1 MLSHKPTSEDSRREK
16 TRFRFPVFIQ
26 LDSMD
31 CGPTCLKMIANHY
44 GKSYS
49 LDYLRECCFISREGV
64 SLLGISEAAESIGF
78 RTLGA
83 RILFEGLAEEAPLP
97 CIVHWAQR
105 HFVVVYKIR
114 GNKVYVADPA
124 HGRIVYTKEE
134 FLKQWAESGEEG
146 TVLLLET
153 TPEFYHHD
161 DDRGQTRIG
170 FSFLWPYLLNQKK
183 FFIQLMLGM
192 LLASLLGLIFP
203 FLTQALVDY
212 GIENQDIGF
221 VYTILL
227 AQLMLFFSRTAVE
240 FIRSWI
246 LLHMGTRINISI
258 ISDFLIKLMKLPL
271 SFFDGKHLGDLLQRI
286 GDHQRVEHFLTS
298 ETLNI
303 LFSMFNLVVFGVVLA
318 YYSPSIF
325 WVFAAGSLASF
336 LWIFIFLSKRR
347 EVDYKRFNQMANNQT
362 TLVQLITGMPEIKLN
377 NSARQKR
384 WEWEHIQAGLFKV
397 SLKGL
402 AINQYQQ
409 AGSMFLNELKN
420 IVITFLAAREVI
432 EGNMTLGMM
441 MAVTY
446 IIGQLNSPVTQLL
459 SFIQTAQDAKLSLE
473 RLGEIHGKEEE
484 EAAET
489 PLLMKIPEA
498 KDIRVEHLDF
508 HYEGPFSE
516 KVLDDVTLC
525 IPYQKTTAIVG
536 TSGSGKTTLLKL
548 ILRFYP
554 PSSGSIRLGDI
565 SLANYSADS
574 WRRRCGTVMQD
585 GFIFNDTIA
594 GNIALGGD
602 SMIQEKLLEAAR
614 VAHIQ
619 DFIESL
625 PLAYLTQIGGDG
637 HGLSQGQKQRIL
649 IARAVYKDPEYIFFD
664 EATSSLDANN
674 ERAIM
679 ENLAEFFQSRTVV
692 IVAHRLSTVKNA
704 DQIIVLEKG
713 RVVEVGNHQS
723 LTAKKGHYYN
733 LVKNQLEL
741 GS

>member
-1 MLSHKPTSEDSRREK
+1 MWFLKSTGEDSGGEK
-16 TRFRFPVFIQ
+16 TRFRFPVFMQ

-31 CGPTCLKMIANHY
+31 CGPTCLRMIAHYY

-49 LDYLRECCFISREGV
+49 LDYLRDRCFISREGV
-64 SLLGISEAAESIGF
+64 SMQGISEAAESIGF

-83 RILFEGLAEEAPLP
+83 RILFEGLAREAPLP

-124 HGRIVYTKEE
+124 HGRIVYTREE
-134 FLKQWAESGEEG
+134 FLKHWAQDDEVG
-146 TVLLLET
+146 TVLLFET
-153 TPEFYHHD
+153 TPEFYRHED
-161 DDRGQTRIG
+161 ERDQVRVG

-183 FFIQLMLGM
+183 FFIQLILGM
-192 LLASLLGLIFP
+192 FLASLLGLIFP

-286 GDHQRVEHFLTS
+286 GDHQRIEHFLTS

-303 LFSMFNLVVFGVVLA
+303 LFSMFNLIVFGVVLA

-325 WVFAAGSLASF
+325 WVFALGSLGSF
-336 LWIFIFLSKRR
+336 LWIFLFLRKRR
-347 EVDYKRFNQMANNQT
+347 EVDYKRFNQMATNQT

-377 NSARQKR
+377 NAARQKR
-384 WEWEHIQAGLFKV
+384 WEWEHIQASLFKV
-397 SLKGL
+397 SLRGL

-420 IVITFLAAREVI
+420 IVITFIAAREVI
-432 EGNMTLGMM
+432 QGNMTLGMM

-459 SFIQTAQDAKLSLE
+459 GFIQTAQDAKLSLE

-484 EAAET
+484 ERGGVR
-489 PLLMKIPEA
+489 LMSQIPRG

-516 KVLDDVTLC
+516 KVLNDVC
-525 IPYQKTTAIVG
+525 IRIPHQKTTAIVG

-548 ILRFYP
+548 ILRFYR
-554 PSSGSIRLGDI
+554 PSAGAIRLGDI
-565 SLANYSADS
+565 NLANYSAES
-574 WRRRCGTVMQD
+574 WRRHCGTVMQD
-585 GFIFNDTIA
+585 GFIFNDTIT
-594 GNIALGGD
+594 GNIALGGHRVD
-602 SMIQEKLLEAAR
+602 QEKLLEAAR

-649 IARAVYKDPEYIFFD
+649 IARAVYKDPDYIFFD

-679 ENLAEFFQSRTVV
+679 ENLSGFLQSRTAV

-713 RVVEVGNHQS
+713 RVVEVGDHQS
-723 LTAKKGHYYN
+723 LAAQRGAYYH